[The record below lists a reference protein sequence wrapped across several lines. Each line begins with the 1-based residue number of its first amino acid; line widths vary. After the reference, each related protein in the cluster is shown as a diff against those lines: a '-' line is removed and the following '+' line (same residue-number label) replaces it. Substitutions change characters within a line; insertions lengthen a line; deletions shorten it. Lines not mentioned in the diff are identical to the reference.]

1 MWNQITNGTT
11 REDGAYLLEKHKH
24 MTLPTISKKS
34 QQLEDH
40 SMNTSCTPAN
50 LHMNPFLSTLFP
62 NLTSPQQQQQ
72 FFTQLLLSG
81 ATCPPLLSFTN
92 NPLTNA
98 LQLLLNNSA
107 LLFQQQNS
115 SLGAIPTLV
124 DNNKTQKSS
133 HAESISAR
141 ANSPINMK
149 YRNESIDCSLS
160 DTNEKSAFDDEDNSP
175 TIATTLA
182 TLPLNNNEAAIT
194 STTTVDGINLDE
206 IKKFAKA
213 FKLRR
218 LALGLT
224 QTQVGQAL
232 SVTRGPAYSQS
243 AICRFEKL
251 DITPKSAS
259 KIKPVLEKWMHEA
272 ELKYGDRL
280 KNGPTNLHELVTDL
294 NTKKRKRRTSF
305 TPQALEKLNDAFE
318 LNTHP
323 SGIDMS
329 TLAQLLNYDREVIRV
344 WFCNKRQAL
353 KNSAKKFKPN
363 QITDDNDSTNS
374 SLLDTKLIDTT
385 NHSDNE

>member
-1 MWNQITNGTT
+1 
-11 REDGAYLLEKHKH
+11 
-24 MTLPTISKKS
+24 MTLPTTSKKS
-34 QQLEDH
+34 QQLEGKRFYKTICINFIMRTLKDH
-40 SMNTSCTPAN
+40 LMNTSCTPAN

-133 HAESISAR
+133 QTESISAR

>member
-1 MWNQITNGTT
+1 
-11 REDGAYLLEKHKH
+11 
-24 MTLPTISKKS
+24 MTLPTTSEKS
-34 QQLEDH
+34 RKSEAY
-40 SMNTSCTPAN
+40 SMNTSCTSPSN
-50 LHMNPFLSTLFP
+50 FHMNPFFSTLFP
-62 NLTSPQQQQQ
+62 NLTSQQQQQ
-72 FFTQLLLSG
+72 QIFTQLLLSG
-81 ATCPPLLSFTN
+81 ATCPPLLSYTN

-107 LLFQQQNS
+107 LFFQQQNS
-115 SLGAIPTLV
+115 SLCPIPTLI
-124 DNNKTQKSS
+124 DNNKIQKSS
-133 HAESISAR
+133 HTESISTR
-141 ANSPINMK
+141 ANSPVNMK
-149 YRNESIDCSLS
+149 YKNESVDCNSS
-160 DTNEKSAFDDEDNSP
+160 DTNEKSTLDDDDNSP

-182 TLPLNNNEAAIT
+182 TLPNNNNETAIT
-194 STTTVDGINLDE
+194 TTTTIDGINLEE
-206 IKKFAKA
+206 IKQFAKV

-305 TPQALEKLNDAFE
+305 TPQALERLNDAFE

-329 TLAQLLNYDREVIRV
+329 TLAQQLNYDREVIRV

-363 QITDDNDSTNS
+363 QINDDNESTSS
-374 SLLDTKLIDTT
+374 SLIDNKLLDTT
-385 NHSDNE
+385 NHLNDE